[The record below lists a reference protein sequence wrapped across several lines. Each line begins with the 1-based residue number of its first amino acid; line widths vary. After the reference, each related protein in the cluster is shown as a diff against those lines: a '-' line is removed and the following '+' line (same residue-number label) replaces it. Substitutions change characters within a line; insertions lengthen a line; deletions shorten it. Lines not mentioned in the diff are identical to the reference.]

1 MFSKQDKP
9 RFFFYRSIE
18 RIEITYATM
27 VISIHEI
34 THILYVFLI
43 SLIHTTSTPLLQ
55 FALLNM
61 VLYAVWKFNTQRSGW
76 ILARQKKNINT
87 KCHLRIAIV
96 MIWSA
101 YFSRLDTL
109 RSNYMSVTS
118 TAYWWWAAMKL
129 INILKA
135 MVMRWSITSLQ
146 LCIVYLSIRSNE
158 LLRLRLEKQANHF
171 KNDWCQRRDFMKAHR
186 TCARQVASQIV
197 ESYFTVGKML
207 CNVVYCS
214 ELLLLLF
221 FLDIQRGKMHVPW
234 DQARA
239 RLSYRYK
246 NKQISKQ
253 YS

>member
-135 MVMRWSITSLQ
+135 MVMRWSITNYTLHTTIPFHTFQWATTLEVRKTSKSLQ
-146 LCIVYLSIRSNE
+146 K
-158 LLRLRLEKQANHF
+158 RLMSTSRFHEGA
-171 KNDWCQRRDFMKAHR
+171 
-186 TCARQVASQIV
+186 
-197 ESYFTVGKML
+197 
-207 CNVVYCS
+207 
-214 ELLLLLF
+214 
-221 FLDIQRGKMHVPW
+221 
-234 DQARA
+234 
-239 RLSYRYK
+239 
-246 NKQISKQ
+246 
-253 YS
+253 